1 MSKKDLKKEEN
12 EEVVPQEDAQVEEVI
27 KEPTELELAQAKAD
41 DFEDK
46 YLRMA
51 AEMQNI
57 QRRSNEERQTLQ
69 RYRSQD
75 LAKKILP
82 SIDNLDR
89 ALAIDEMDESV
100 RKGIEMVQESL
111 SRALAEEGVEEIS
124 SEGTFD
130 PNFHMAVQTVPA
142 DDEHPAETIVQVL
155 QKGYKLHERVL
166 RPSMVV
172 VAQ

>member
-1 MSKKDLKKEEN
+1 MSKKDLKNEEN
-12 EEVVPQEDAQVEEVI
+12 EEVVPQEDVQVEEVVN
-27 KEPTELELAQAKAD
+27 EPTELELAQEKAD

-82 SIDNLDR
+82 SIDNLER